1 MINLNDQKYFY
12 EKTKSKR
19 EILYR
24 TTRWCNRF
32 GSFSKWQKFLTDLI
46 DLIESHLSNPEM
58 NIDYIC
64 SQIGMSR
71 TKLYNKIKSLTGQ
84 SIGDF
89 IRTIRLKKA
98 VQLMSH
104 ENMSIAKVMC
114 NIEIQTQS
122 YFPKLLKQSLA
133 KRQCSFW
140 RIWSGERFKKCNLV
154 NECIKNVWQMLV
166 GLLK

>member
-1 MINLNDQKYFY
+1 MSIEWLTLTIRNIFTQKQKVR
-12 EKTKSKR
+12 EKYPTEQHADVIDLAHSISDK
-19 EILYR
+19 
-24 TTRWCNRF
+24 
-32 GSFSKWQKFLTDLI
+32 KFLTDLI

-122 YFPKLLKQSLA
+122 YFPKPLKQSLA
-133 KRQCSFW
+133 KRQCSF
-140 RIWSGERFKKCNLV
+140 
-154 NECIKNVWQMLV
+154 
-166 GLLK
+166 